1 MCDSVKRINRKNR
14 LAIHLGALMFFSLL
28 VGYSYSI
35 GRTVQLNLAFAI
47 GTKDDNITVA
57 SDYVSGQDSNVV
69 LAVISSG
76 TTTNTANITAYSSTE
91 YMLQLTQALNN
102 NRFLITF
109 TNGTNQTVA
118 DKLKFVGNKKIPPKT
133 FGNLA
138 ATALS
143 DIFLF
148 LRLEY
153 DDLDITTRT
162 RWGTAPV
169 QLIIKNNG
177 NDVLPQISIEL
188 VK

>member
-1 MCDSVKRINRKNR
+1 MRDNVTGKQIIVKQVIQIALIILL
-14 LAIHLGALMFFSLL
+14 LA
-28 VGYSYSI
+28 GYSFSI
-35 GRTVQLNLAFAI
+35 GRTAQLNLAFAI

-57 SDYVSGQDSNVV
+57 SDYVSAQDGNVV
-69 LAVISSG
+69 LALVSSVV
-76 TTTNTANITAYSSTE
+76 TASTANITAYSSNE
-91 YMLQLTQALNN
+91 YMLQMSQDLNN

-118 DKLKFVGNKKIPPKT
+118 DKLKLLGNKKILPKT

-143 DIFLF
+143 EIFLF

-153 DDLDITTRT
+153 DDLDITTRA

-169 QLIIKNNG
+169 QLIIRNNG
-177 NDVLPQISIEL
+177 NDVRPQISIEL